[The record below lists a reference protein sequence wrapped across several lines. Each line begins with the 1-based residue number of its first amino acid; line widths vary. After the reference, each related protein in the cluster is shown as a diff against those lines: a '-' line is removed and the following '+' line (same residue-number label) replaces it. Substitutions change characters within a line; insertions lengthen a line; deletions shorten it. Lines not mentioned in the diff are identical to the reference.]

1 MKVQDNYMDLLEH
14 FKVEE
19 LKERLEFDMAAE
31 AAGWDKKA
39 KPTAKGGGFIYFK
52 WTKNQ
57 RRSWCKRYSSPM
69 GLVISK

>member
-39 KPTAKGGGFIYFK
+39 KVKVEGGG
-52 WTKNQ
+52 
-57 RRSWCKRYSSPM
+57 SYSQS
-69 GLVISK
+69 GVKSKGKVGVRIQPPWLW

>member
-31 AAGWDKKA
+31 AAGWNKKA
-39 KPTAKGGGFIYFK
+39 KTSTKGGGS
-52 WTKNQ
+52 T
-57 RRSWCKRYSSPM
+57 
-69 GLVISK
+69 SKAKAEVKVVTDAPWGW

>member
-31 AAGWDKKA
+31 AGGWGKKKA
-39 KPTAKGGGFIYFK
+39 KPTAKVTVKDGKAVGGEAGVK
-52 WTKNQ
+52 VPLW
-57 RRSWCKRYSSPM
+57 
-69 GLVISK
+69 

>member
-39 KPTAKGGGFIYFK
+39 KTKADKGGGSVSSSGTVKAKGGATVTTTAPWGWK
-52 WTKNQ
+52 Q
-57 RRSWCKRYSSPM
+57 
-69 GLVISK
+69 

>member
-31 AAGWDKKA
+31 AAGWKEKKV
-39 KPTAKGGGFIYFK
+39 KPTAKVTVKEGKVVGGEAGAKIPL
-52 WTKNQ
+52 W
-57 RRSWCKRYSSPM
+57 
-69 GLVISK
+69 

>member
-39 KPTAKGGGFIYFK
+39 KFKVEGGG
-52 WTKNQ
+52 
-57 RRSWCKRYSSPM
+57 SYSSS
-69 GLVISK
+69 GGFKQKGKAGFVIPGPWAW

>member
-1 MKVQDNYMDLLEH
+1 MKKQDNYMDLLEH

-39 KPTAKGGGFIYFK
+39 KPTTKGGGSVTPSGVK
-52 WTKNQ
+52 
-57 RRSWCKRYSSPM
+57 
-69 GLVISK
+69 SKGEVGVKGIQAPWGWKK

>member
-31 AAGWDKKA
+31 AAGWNKK
-39 KPTAKGGGFIYFK
+39 K
-52 WTKNQ
+52 
-57 RRSWCKRYSSPM
+57 
-69 GLVISK
+69 SKSTTSTGVSKKSLNMQAQVDAPAPVWGW

>member
-39 KPTAKGGGFIYFK
+39 KPTAKGGGSSTSSGLK
-52 WTKNQ
+52 TKGEVGAKDIQ
-57 RRSWCKRYSSPM
+57 APW
-69 GLVISK
+69 GW